1 MKEFVQ
7 EVVSKELEY
16 YVNRGQISKEE
27 AEGFM
32 KAFVPIYAKIAQKEL
47 TALKEET
54 DELKR
59 DRLEYRINQDIV
71 SRIENAMLM
80 KRRGGLEGNNEVSRK
95 KIGAGLGVVA
105 CFIRDTKEL
114 KGIRKDMNRYMEM
127 LVDKGFSNP
136 RVVNILAKR
145 PELMKALLGF
155 EIAEPRL
162 YRYTPSA
169 ARRVLE
175 AMGKAPVLFE
185 KALEAI
191 EKTIGRE
198 ARLIEIFR
206 LAQVIDVMVDKDGL
220 IRKDYLEMAKEL
232 KARGLSGDVIRY
244 QLVSRAMEEVKKA
257 EKEQKKM
264 EVEESPVAIKTVV
277 RAKLRV

>member
-16 YVNRGQISKEE
+16 RGQISKEE

-191 EKTIGRE
+191 EKTRGRE

-206 LAQVIDVMVDKDGL
+206 LAQAIDVMVDKE
-220 IRKDYLEMAKEL
+220 DYLEMVKEL

-277 RAKLRV
+277 RAKV